1 MLFKLTRH
9 GICTQLL
16 ECHYRNRRNRRNRRT
31 RRTPKPAIISPSAI
45 SAHCPSVGT
54 GVTAAASNLTDTV
67 QTSVSGAVV

>member
-16 ECHYRNRRNRRNRRT
+16 ECHYRNRPNRRT

>member
-16 ECHYRNRRNRRNRRT
+16 ECHYRNRRT